1 MNKHAPILLALRP
14 LARGFFPPPLLAM
27 ADELWDQAT
36 SVLRDII
43 NTRYSELASST
54 IIVFD
59 YLLTLDQEIQF
70 IWKSRWSIGKLLFFV
85 LTTATYS
92 YRIDITR
99 FSLSDSITMGSLRLN
114 FQFCEFK
121 VTVLLCSLSD
131 GDVGEGLHWFRW
143 QGWTGLVAA
152 ALAETI
158 LQLRLY
164 ALYYGNK
171 KVLVLMVSFFISA
184 MASSAIIMGTTLRD
198 VEARAHLIPGTD
210 FCIPIHVSSHFYAFW
225 IPILCFEALLCALA
239 CIRGYRSYRDREI
252 RRMSDLRR
260 RVRQSH
266 QPERH
271 LNILE
276 VLLRDSVGYFI
287 IAFATYL
294 TTTLMWII
302 GPITV
307 LEIPIGFTVAFSSVI
322 GNRLLL
328 NLRGSAK
335 SASSA
340 DARNQNMSH
349 SQGVDVVHTLNIIGL
364 GTTIEDELGQELSG
378 YELEVLRSLTSSS

>member
-1 MNKHAPILLALRP
+1 MV
-14 LARGFFPPPLLAM
+14 
-27 ADELWDQAT
+27 DELRDQTT
-36 SVLRDII
+36 SVLKDII
-43 NTRYSELASST
+43 NSRYSELASST

-70 IWKSRWSIGKLLFFV
+70 IWKARWSIGKLLFFV
-85 LTTATYS
+85 NRYYTLFVVGFNNYAL
-92 YRIDITR
+92 
-99 FSLSDSITMGSLRLN
+99 FSPKLSD
-114 FQFCEFK
+114 
-121 VTVLLCSLSD
+121 
-131 GDVGEGLHWFRW
+131 DVRLHWFRW

-171 KVLVLMVSFFISA
+171 KVLALMVSFFISA
-184 MASSAIIMGTTLRD
+184 MASSAIIMGITLRG

-252 RRMSDLRR
+252 RRLSVLRR
-260 RVRQSH
+260 RARQSH
-266 QPERH
+266 QPEKH

-276 VLLRDSVGYFI
+276 ILLRDSVGYFI

-294 TTTLMWII
+294 TTTLIWII

-340 DARNQNMSH
+340 DARNQIMSH
-349 SQGVDVVHTLNIIGL
+349 SQGVDVVHTSSIIGL
-364 GTTIEDELGQELSG
+364 GTTIEDERGQELSG
-378 YELEVLRSLTSSS
+378 YELEVLRSLKSSSK

>member
-14 LARGFFPPPLLAM
+14 LARVFFPPSLLAM
-27 ADELWDQAT
+27 ANELWDQAT

-54 IIVFD
+54 KIVFD

-70 IWKSRWSIGKLLFFV
+70 IWKARWSIGKLLFFV
-85 LTTATYS
+85 NRYYTLFVVGFNNYAL
-92 YRIDITR
+92 
-99 FSLSDSITMGSLRLN
+99 FSPKLSDDVRAVFSPW
-114 FQFCEFK
+114 
-121 VTVLLCSLSD
+121 CSLGFSKLELS
-131 GDVGEGLHWFRW
+131 V
-143 QGWTGLVAA
+143 TGLVAA

-276 VLLRDSVGYFI
+276 VLLRDGVGYFI

-307 LEIPIGFTVAFSSVI
+307 LEIPIGFTVAFASVI

-328 NLRGSAK
+328 NLRDSAK

-364 GTTIEDELGQELSG
+364 GTTIEYELGQELSG
-378 YELEVLRSLTSSS
+378 HELEVLRSLKSSS

>member
-1 MNKHAPILLALRP
+1 
-14 LARGFFPPPLLAM
+14 M
-27 ADELWDQAT
+27 ADELWDQAA
-36 SVLRDII
+36 SVLKDII

-54 IIVFD
+54 IIIFD

-70 IWKSRWSIGKLLFFV
+70 IWKARWSIGKVLFFLNRYYTLFV
-85 LTTATYS
+85 VGFNNYAL
-92 YRIDITR
+92 
-99 FSLSDSITMGSLRLN
+99 FSPKLSD
-114 FQFCEFK
+114 
-121 VTVLLCSLSD
+121 D
-131 GDVGEGLHWFRW
+131 W

-171 KVLVLMVSFFISA
+171 KVLALMVSFFISA
-184 MASSAIIMGTTLRD
+184 MATSAVIMGTTLRG

-210 FCIPIHVSSHFYAFW
+210 FCIPVNVSSHFYAFW

-252 RRMSDLRR
+252 RRLSDLRR
-260 RVRQSH
+260 RARQSH

-276 VLLRDSVGYFI
+276 ILLRDSVGYFI

-335 SASSA
+335 NASSA

-349 SQGVDVVHTLNIIGL
+349 SQGVDVVHTSNIIGL
-364 GTTIEDELGQELSG
+364 GTTIEAERGQELSG
-378 YELEVLRSLTSSS
+378 YELEVLRSLKSST